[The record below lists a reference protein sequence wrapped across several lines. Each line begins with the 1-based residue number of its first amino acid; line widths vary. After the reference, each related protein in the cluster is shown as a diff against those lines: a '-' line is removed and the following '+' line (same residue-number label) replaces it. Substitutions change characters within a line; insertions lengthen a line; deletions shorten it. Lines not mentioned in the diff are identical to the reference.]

1 MLTYCDYYVVLCNY
15 VFFLMIRRPPRS
27 TRTDTL
33 FPYTTLFRSPATCA
47 SSCPPR
53 TQPDVSTLSMP
64 RARLARM
71 KSLLFLAE
79 ALRGR
84 PHECPPP
91 HRLRPAVAASADPR
105 RPLAPGGPELG
116 NACGRE
122 RVCRSVLITVVAALL
137 QKKKIKQIVE

>member
-33 FPYTTLFRSPATCA
+33 FPYTTLFRSPATRA

-71 KSLLFLAE
+71 KSLLFLAA

-84 PHECPPP
+84 PHECPPA
-91 HRLRPAVAASADPR
+91 HRLRPAVAGSAAAR
-105 RPLAPGGPELG
+105 RLVDQRARSE
-116 NACGRE
+116 E
-122 RVCRSVLITVVAALL
+122 RRVGTGCVSTCRYRWSLYH
-137 QKKKIKQIVE
+137 